1 MIITDTNIISYFL
14 LPTPYSE
21 AADKLYQLDPN
32 WAAPILW
39 KSEFRSVL
47 ALYLRKKLI
56 SFEEALQLQESAEAI
71 MLDNEF
77 DIPSSQVLRLLEK
90 SVCSSYDCEFVA
102 LAENLNC
109 PLVTEDKKIHESFP
123 SIATSID
130 DYLSRQSLVPHV

>member
-14 LPTPYSE
+14 LPTPYSD
-21 AADKLYQLDPN
+21 AADKLYRLDPN

-56 SFEEALQLQESAEAI
+56 SFEEALKLQESAESI
-71 MLDNEF
+71 MLHNEF
-77 DIPSSQVLRLLEK
+77 DIASSQVLKFVER
-90 SVCSSYDCEFVA
+90 SACSSYDCEFVA
-102 LAENLNC
+102 LAEHLNC

-123 SIATSID
+123 SVATSIA
-130 DYLSRQSLVPHV
+130 DYLSSQS